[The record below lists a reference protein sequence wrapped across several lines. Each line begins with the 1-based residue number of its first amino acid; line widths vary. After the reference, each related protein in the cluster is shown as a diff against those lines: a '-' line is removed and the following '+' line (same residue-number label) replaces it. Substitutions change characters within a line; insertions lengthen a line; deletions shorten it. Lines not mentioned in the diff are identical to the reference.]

1 MYTEK
6 QLERMLGKLKR
17 LEKMLEPKL
26 FYTVGTVP
34 MKAFLTDGSHHD
46 VPEESCF
53 SPCDDGTVFE
63 GQGIYCWFRG
73 SYTVPEELEGRT
85 LFVYP
90 KIRGYEGMLWVNGK
104 PYGNF
109 ASKIIEHS
117 HGNHYCDML
126 CKEARGGETIE
137 MAFEYYANH
146 YIKGTQPFLVEAQKY
161 YRIVYH
167 PVDICLK
174 DEEIADFYFDLKAA
188 NGMVKAL
195 DKKSFRRAAF
205 VRALLEIHR
214 FISYDF
220 ENEEPEIF
228 RMQLR
233 RADAILKK
241 VLQEKNA
248 ASAPYAGLI
257 GHSHMDTAWLWHRGE
272 TEKKCARTY
281 ANQMN
286 LMDQYP
292 DYTFVQSS
300 AYHGDIIKR
309 MYPALFEDIKKRV
322 AEGRYEPNGGVWIE
336 CDCNIPSGE
345 YMIRQFVW
353 GQKFTR
359 ENFDYTSDAFWLP
372 DTFGYSASLPQIMQG
387 CRIKYFLTTKMAWND
402 TNVFPYDTFYWKGID
417 GSQVL
422 VHFNRTHI
430 WPDPEMLTE
439 NLLSDGDNTI
449 KERAVSNMRLIS
461 YGFGDGGGG
470 PEFGMIEMAE
480 RMKDVEGMPRTSH
493 TTVSRFMQELEE
505 SLVEPSTYNGE
516 LYLEL
521 HRGTLTNQHAIKRN
535 NRKAEFAL
543 RDLEY
548 LTVRD
553 ALRRGKDASSVQID
567 PLMSE
572 MLVNQ
577 FHDILPGTCIPRA
590 HDEAIEAVSHIIE
603 ESHRLGGEILEAW
616 AEEAAGSRQA
626 EASQMSREDNTEER
640 NQAQTDKAD
649 GAAASGRETG
659 KKITLVNTLSFA
671 RDDVVYLPFEGY
683 YVDRVDGEAG
693 QYRQQVVEDMD
704 GNRKL
709 AVMGIK
715 IPAFGSVVLTMEEG
729 AQQSGSVFT
738 LSGVK
743 EEILETPMVKVT
755 FNEKGYME
763 SFVDK
768 RNGRQLK
775 GEGYALNTL
784 LMGEEVSLSWDNWDV
799 DADYECKLQDSA
811 QLLERRVVSD
821 GMVEFRIRSRYR
833 LSAKSTLEQDMIFH
847 ADSPE
852 VIFETRMDWQDDHRF
867 LKTAFDTTIH
877 TDYAS
882 QEIQFGYIR
891 RVTNRNTEIEKSKFE
906 VSNHKYTDLSETR
919 YGAAVLNDCK
929 YGISV
934 KDSQMRLSLHKG
946 GCMPDER
953 GDKGIH
959 ECTYVFLPHMGSL
972 SAGNVIRPAYM
983 LNEKPLAVE
992 GSAPM
997 ESLISLDCDHVI
1009 VETVKPMEKNGK
1021 GFIVRLYEAEGATER
1036 VTLTFGFPVKG
1047 LVLTNMLEEA
1057 QTEYVPAQQ
1066 LELEFGAFE
1075 IKTLMICY

>member
-6 QLERMLGKLKR
+6 QLERMFAKLKSLEWR
-17 LEKMLEPKL
+17 LESKL
-26 FYTVGTVP
+26 FQVVASVP
-34 MKAFLTDGSHHD
+34 MRAFLTDGRHHD

-53 SPCDDGTVFE
+53 TPCEDGRVFE
-63 GQGIYCWFRG
+63 GEGIYCWFKG
-73 SYTVPEELEGRT
+73 EYTVPEELDGKR

-90 KIRGYEGMLWVNGK
+90 KIRGYEGMLWVNGR
-104 PYGNF
+104 PYGNYAAKF
-109 ASKIIEHS
+109 IVHS

-146 YIKGTQPFLVEAQKY
+146 YIKGTQPFLVEAQKD
-161 YRIVYH
+161 YRIEYH

-174 DEEIADFYFDLKAA
+174 DEELAEFYFDLKVA
-188 NGMVKAL
+188 NQMVKVL
-195 DKKSFRRAAF
+195 EKKSFRRAAF
-205 VRALLEIHR
+205 VRAMLEIHNL
-214 FISYDF
+214 ISYDF
-220 ENEEPEIF
+220 ENEEPEVF
-228 RMQLR
+228 RMQIR

-241 VLQEKNA
+241 VLQEKNS

-292 DYTFVQSS
+292 EYTFVQSS
-300 AYHGDIIKR
+300 AYHSEIIKE

-322 AEGRYEPNGGVWIE
+322 AEGRYEPNGGVYVE

-345 YMIRQFVW
+345 YMVRQFVW

-359 ENFDYTSDAFWLP
+359 ENFNYTSDAFWLP

-387 CRIKYFLTTKMAWND
+387 CEIKYFLTTKMSWND

-417 GSQVL
+417 GSRVL
-422 VHFNRTHI
+422 VHFNRTHV
-430 WPDPEMLTE
+430 WPDPEAFAE
-439 NLLSDGDNTI
+439 NLLELGENTI
-449 KERAVSNMRLIS
+449 KERAVSDMRLIS

-470 PEFGMIEMAE
+470 PEFGMIEVA
-480 RMKDVEGMPRTSH
+480 RRLGDCEGMPRTSH
-493 TTVSRFMQELEE
+493 TTVSRFMQELEQ
-505 SLVEPSTYNGE
+505 SLTDPSTYNGE

-521 HRGTLTNQHAIKRN
+521 HRGTLTNQHVIKRN

-548 LTVRD
+548 VTVLD
-553 ALRRGKDASSVQID
+553 AVRRGREASPERID
-567 PLMSE
+567 PLTGE
-572 MLVNQ
+572 MLINQ

-603 ESHRLGGEILEAW
+603 EAGKQTAELLESAVEREIPERSADRAQDA
-616 AEEAAGSRQA
+616 AE
-626 EASQMSREDNTEER
+626 T
-640 NQAQTDKAD
+640 AQT
-649 GAAASGRETG
+649 
-659 KKITLVNTLSFA
+659 ITLVNTLSFD
-671 RDDVVYLPFEGY
+671 RCDVQYIPFEGL
-683 YVDRVDGEAG
+683 YVSGP
-693 QYRQQVVEDMD
+693 YRQQVIEDMD

-709 AVMGIK
+709 AVMGVTL
-715 IPAFGSVVLTMEEG
+715 PAFGSKVLTMTKDHREE
-729 AQQSGSVFT
+729 ASVF
-738 LSGVK
+738 SYEKGEK
-743 EEILETPMVKVT
+743 EMLETPCVSVI

-768 RNGRQLK
+768 QNGRELK

-784 LMGEEVSLSWDNWDV
+784 LMAEEVSSAWDNWDV
-799 DADYECKLQDSA
+799 DADYESKFGDNAKLLS
-811 QLLERRVVSD
+811 RKVVSD
-821 GMVEFRIRSRYR
+821 GAVEFRIRSSYR
-833 LSAKSTLEQDMIFH
+833 LSPKSTLEQDMIFQ

-852 VIFETRMDWQDDHRF
+852 VIFETRINWQDEHRF

-891 RVTNRNTEIEKSKFE
+891 RTTNRNTSVEKARFE

-919 YGAAVLNDCK
+919 YGAALLNDCK

-946 GCMPDER
+946 GCMPDYR

-959 ECTYVFLPHMGSL
+959 ECTYAFLPHMGGM
-972 SAGNVIRPAYM
+972 SAENVIQPAYL
-983 LNEKPLAVE
+983 LNEKPLVVK
-992 GSAPM
+992 GSLPLA
-997 ESLISLDCDHVI
+997 ESLVKVGSGHVI
-1009 VETVKPMEKNGK
+1009 VETVKPMENKGN
-1021 GFIVRLYEAEGATER
+1021 GFILRLYEAEGAADR

-1047 LVLTNMLEEA
+1047 LAQTNMLEEVT
-1057 QTEYVPAQQ
+1057 QEYPAGQQ
-1066 LELEFGAFE
+1066 LTLSFRAFE
-1075 IKTLMICY
+1075 IKTLRVEY

>member
-1 MYTEK
+1 MYTEN
-6 QLERMLGKLKR
+6 QLKRMFGKLKR
-17 LEKMLEPKL
+17 YEEMLEPKL
-26 FYTVGTVP
+26 FLPVASVP
-34 MKAFLTDGSHHD
+34 MKAFPTDGGYHA

-53 SPCDDGTVFE
+53 APCEDGTVFE
-63 GQGIYCWFRG
+63 GEGSYCWFRG

-90 KIRGYEGMLWVNGK
+90 GIEGYEGMLWVDGK

-109 ASKIIEHS
+109 AAKIIEHS

-126 CKEARGGETIE
+126 CREAHGGETID

-146 YIKGTQPFLVEAQKY
+146 YIKGTQPFKDESQKTY
-161 YRIVYH
+161 QIIYH
-167 PVDICLK
+167 PVNICLK
-174 DEEIADFYFDLKAA
+174 DEELAEFYFDLRIA
-188 NGMVKAL
+188 NEMAEVL
-195 DKKSFRRAAF
+195 EEKSFRRADF
-205 VRALLEIHR
+205 VRALLEIHS

-220 ENEEPEIF
+220 ENEEEDIF
-228 RMQLR
+228 REQIR
-233 RADAILKK
+233 QADAILKK
-241 VLQEKNA
+241 VLKETNS

-309 MYPALFEDIKKRV
+309 MYPDLFEDIRKRV

-359 ENFDYTSDAFWLP
+359 ENFGYTSDAFWLP
-372 DTFGYSASLPQIMQG
+372 DTFGYSVSLPQIMQG
-387 CRIKYFLTTKMAWND
+387 CRVKYFLTTKMSWND

-422 VHFNRTHI
+422 VHFNRTHV
-430 WPDPEMLTE
+430 WPDPASLSE
-439 NLLSDGDNTI
+439 NLLETGSNTI
-449 KERAVSNMRLIS
+449 KERAVSDMRLIS

-480 RMKDVEGMPRTSH
+480 RLKDLEGMPRASH
-493 TTVSRFMQELEE
+493 TTVSKFMQELEAE
-505 SLVEPSTYNGE
+505 LTEPSVYRGE

-521 HRGTLTNQHAIKRN
+521 HRGTLTNQHIIKRN

-548 LTVRD
+548 VTVRD
-553 ALRRGKDASSVQID
+553 AVLRGAVASAQTID
-567 PLMSE
+567 PLTNE
-572 MLVNQ
+572 LLVNQ

-590 HDEAIEAVSHIIE
+590 HDEAIAAVSELI
-603 ESHRLGGEILEAW
+603 
-616 AEEAAGSRQA
+616 A
-626 EASQMSREDNTEER
+626 EAQEQTRMLLGSACKEQGEAQEELER
-640 NQAQTDKAD
+640 T
-649 GAAASGRETG
+649 
-659 KKITLVNTLSFA
+659 ITVVNTLSFPR
-671 RDDVVYLPFEGY
+671 RDVLYLPFEGY
-683 YVDRVDGEAG
+683 YVSGD
-693 QYRQQVVEDMD
+693 YKQQVVEDLD
-704 GNRKL
+704 GKRKL
-709 AVMGIK
+709 AVLGVV
-715 IPAFGSVVLTMEEG
+715 IPAFGSTVLTLTKEHTEE
-729 AQQSGSVFT
+729 GSVFASDGKT
-738 LSGVK
+738 
-743 EEILETPMVKVT
+743 LETPCVRVV

-768 RNGRQLK
+768 RAGRELR

-784 LMGEEVSLSWDNWDV
+784 LLAEEVSLGWDNWDV
-799 DADYECKLQDSA
+799 DADIESKFRDSA
-811 QLLERRVVSD
+811 ELLSREVISD
-821 GMVEFRIRSRYR
+821 GSVEYRIRCCYR
-833 LSAKSTLEQDMIFH
+833 LSQKSRLEQDMIFY

-852 VIFETRMDWQDDHRF
+852 VVFETRMDWQDDHRF
-867 LKTAFDTTIH
+867 LKVAFDTNIH

-882 QEIQFGYIR
+882 QEVQFGYIR
-891 RVTNRNTEIEKSKFE
+891 RETNRNTEIEKAKFE

-946 GCMPDER
+946 GCMPDYR
-953 GDKGIH
+953 GDKGLH
-959 ECTYVFLPHMGSL
+959 DCTYAFLPHMGSL
-972 SAGNVIRPAYM
+972 SAGNVIEPAYL
-983 LNEKPLAVE
+983 LNVKPWLVE
-992 GSAPM
+992 GSLPM
-997 ESLISLDCDHVI
+997 ESLVALDTDHVI
-1009 VETVKPMEKNGK
+1009 VETVKPLEREER
-1021 GFIVRLYEAEGATER
+1021 GFLLRLYEAEGAAGT
-1036 VTLTFGFPVKG
+1036 VNITFGFPVKG
-1047 LVLTNMLEEA
+1047 IARTNMLEEIEE
-1057 QTEYVPAQQ
+1057 EYEASQQ
-1066 LELEFGAFE
+1066 IGLAFRPFE
-1075 IKTLMICY
+1075 IKTVKVSY